1 MNGIEYRLQA
11 FIRPSDRRCLMVDTS
26 AGLSLGALPGLE
38 EYLPSVRPILSKAD
52 GVVCSPGQISKL
64 TGLSKTEAGLLAR
77 MDWHNTLRGPGF
89 VLPAVQPQRVPVL
102 TVEDAVSLGAVGM
115 VTTFLLG
122 YEEELEA
129 ECLRTTVQF
138 AIEGKKA
145 GLPLVVEV
153 QPSGPRV
160 SIPDKAVELGA
171 SYALEGGA
179 DAIALPYPGTKSLK
193 TIAGFVSVPWLVR
206 PSRLETALVELQ
218 EALDL
223 GAAGLWLDH
232 GIFAPGAPVNLIDAA
247 RAVLHPEVVRI
258 SEV

>member
-38 EYLPSVRPILSKAD
+38 EYLPSVHPILGKAD
-52 GVVCSPGQISKL
+52 GVVCSPGQIGKL
-64 TGLSKTEAGLLAR
+64 TGLSKTEAGLLVR
-77 MDWHNTLRGPGF
+77 MDWHNTLRGQDF
-89 VLPAVQPQRVPVL
+89 VLPAVQPLRVPIL
-102 TVEDAVSLGAVGM
+102 SVEDAISLGSVGM

-122 YEEELEA
+122 YEEALEA
-129 ECLRTTVQF
+129 ECLRTAVQY
-138 AIEGKKA
+138 ALEGKRA

-179 DAIALPYPGTKSLK
+179 DVIALPYPGTKSLK
-193 TIAGFVSVPWLVR
+193 TIAGFVSVPWLIK
-206 PSRLETALVELQ
+206 PTSSDTALAELQ

-232 GIFAPGAPVNLIDAA
+232 MIFDPGAPTNLIDEA
-247 RAVLHPEVVRI
+247 RGILHPETI
-258 SEV
+258 KLSEV